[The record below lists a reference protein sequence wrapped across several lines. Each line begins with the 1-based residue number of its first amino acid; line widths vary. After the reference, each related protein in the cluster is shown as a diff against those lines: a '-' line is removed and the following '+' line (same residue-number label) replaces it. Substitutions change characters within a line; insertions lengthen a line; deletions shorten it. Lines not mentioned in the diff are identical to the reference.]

1 MTIYDGIGTGYAE
14 RRREDPKIAAAIT
27 TALGDSASVV
37 NVGAGA
43 GSYEPRDREVIAVE
57 PSTVM
62 IAQRDPRRATA
73 VVGRAEDLPLA
84 DASIDAA
91 MTLLSLHHWESVDAG
106 LREMQRVARRRIVIL
121 TIDPAVSGQTWL
133 MADCLTEVAERDNAT
148 MPSPAAIAQTING
161 RVDVVPVPADCQDGF
176 LLAFWAHPEWVL
188 DPGARAATSG
198 FALMPDTVVD
208 RVTSAVAAD
217 LASGEW
223 DRRYGH
229 LRTLESYDAGL
240 RLITADV

>member
-14 RRREDPKIAAAIT
+14 RRREDPRIAAAIT
-27 TALGDSASVV
+27 IALGDSASVV
-37 NVGAGA
+37 NVGAGT
-43 GSYEPRDREVIAVE
+43 GSYEPRDREVFAVE

-62 IAQRDPRRATA
+62 IAQRDPHRAPA

-84 DASIDAA
+84 DASTDAA
-91 MTLLSLHHWESVDAG
+91 MTLLSLHHWESVEAG

-121 TIDPAVSGQTWL
+121 TIDPTVSGEMWL
-133 MADCLTEVAERDNAT
+133 MADYLTEVADRDHAT
-148 MPSPAAIAQTING
+148 MPSPAVIAQSING
-161 RVDVVPVPADCQDGF
+161 RVEVVPVPADCQDGF

-188 DPGARAATSG
+188 DPAARAATSG
-198 FALMPDTVVD
+198 FALMPGTVVD
-208 RVTSAVAAD
+208 RVTSAVAAH